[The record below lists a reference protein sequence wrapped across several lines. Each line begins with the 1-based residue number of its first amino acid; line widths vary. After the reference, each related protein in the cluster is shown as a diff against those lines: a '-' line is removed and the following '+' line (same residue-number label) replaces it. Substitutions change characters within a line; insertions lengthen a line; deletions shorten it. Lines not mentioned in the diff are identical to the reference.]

1 MKISDIIEPLE
12 LKCVTEGDNSRDIT
26 GCYIGD
32 LLSWVMSKAQS
43 GNIWITIMTNVNIVA
58 VASLTDVACVIVC
71 ENAEIDKAA
80 IEKANQQGIAIFLSS
95 NTAYELATK
104 INHLKIF

>member
-1 MKISDIIEPLE
+1 MKISDIIEPLD
-12 LKCVTEGDNSRDIT
+12 LKCVTEGDNARDIT

-80 IEKANQQGIAIFLSS
+80 IEKANQQGIAMFSS
-95 NTAYELATK
+95 SYTAYELATK
-104 INHLKIF
+104 INQLKTF

>member
-58 VASLTDVACVIVC
+58 VASLTDVAKSNFAV
-71 ENAEIDKAA
+71 
-80 IEKANQQGIAIFLSS
+80 SS
-95 NTAYELATK
+95 ASVYQPSSA
-104 INHLKIF
+104 